1 MGGVPSLGE
10 LPEALGQLRRD
21 LVGLMIVAVAQ
32 DVIPGESVVKPD
44 VEDLVPLLE
53 LVGLVPVAFG
63 QQVPDGEL
71 PPGVRATLLPEYLSH
86 M

>member
-10 LPEALGQLRRD
+10 LPEALRQLRRD

-63 QQVPDGEL
+63 
-71 PPGVRATLLPEYLSH
+71 
-86 M
+86 